1 MSLLN
6 VINYIESFDNFSVK
20 WSYIDDTSIQL
31 SIHYYDVDYLT
42 EIDLLNDNLLTII
55 DSHLENIITSF
66 NHITIPV

>member
-6 VINYIESFDNFSVK
+6 VINYIESFDNFSVN

-42 EIDLLNDNLLTII
+42 EIDLLNDNILTII

-66 NHITIPV
+66 NHIAIPV